1 MEISDIFHTFAVIN
15 TEAMKKEKRYPP
27 VEEEENGLM
36 AGEPAVGS
44 VAYASTSTMSEP
56 DYDFGMKDLG
66 LPRSM
71 DDISVELKEA
81 ERELSD
87 QTKWS
92 SLSDF
97 LSDFKQEHVSWLK

>member
-56 DYDFGMKDLG
+56 DYDFIVTVWDQRMN
-66 LPRSM
+66 PE
-71 DDISVELKEA
+71 ILKMSI
-81 ERELSD
+81 R
-87 QTKWS
+87 
-92 SLSDF
+92 
-97 LSDFKQEHVSWLK
+97 